1 MARAS
6 RPAEPGDD
14 LGGAPRR
21 PGDPLLTPELAAF
34 CESGLSII
42 AGTCSP
48 AGWPLPVHGSGCR
61 IGADGSVRVLFRRH
75 GAAAALAALAAGA
88 GIAATFS
95 RPSDHRSI
103 QLKAARARIEAPDAA
118 DLASSARQLR
128 VFREMLEGVGYP
140 PAFTVPFTGHDPS
153 DLVAV
158 VFVPGEAFVQT
169 PGPGAGS
176 ALA

>member
-21 PGDPLLTPELAAF
+21 PGDPVLTPELAAF
-34 CESGLSII
+34 CESGLSIV

-61 IGADGSVRVLFRRH
+61 VAEDGSVRVLVRRR
-75 GAAAALAALAAGA
+75 GAAAALAALAGGA

-103 QLKAARARIEAPDAA
+103 QLKAARARIEAADAA
-118 DLASSARQLR
+118 DLAKSARQLR
-128 VFREMLEGVGYP
+128 AFAAALGDVGYP
-140 PAFTVPFTGHDPS
+140 AAFTVPFTAHDPAE
-153 DLVAV
+153 LVAV
-158 VFVPGEAFVQT
+158 VFVPEEAFVQT